1 MINIVI
7 CDDNSIFL
15 NNLVQAVERVA
26 DFEHRIFSFEDSK
39 LLLNSTEES
48 FKGNM
53 NLLITDIEMPDINGI
68 ELAKELKEIYPL
80 LQTIF
85 ITNYPE
91 YVEKAF
97 DVEPIHYIIKP
108 INDEKLRTALNKAAE
123 QLQKQTKNCL
133 QINTKD
139 KFIRIPYSEIKYIES
154 VGRKAVIYDSNKNTA
169 VPKKLDDLEK
179 LLPDCFLRVHKSYL
193 ININMVEQIK
203 NYKITLFNGDVIPVS
218 KSKYP
223 QTKSRIIDFFA
234 NQL

>member
-1 MINIVI
+1 MLNVII
-7 CDDNSIFL
+7 CDDNTLFL
-15 NNLVQAVERVA
+15 NDLAQSIERVV
-26 DFEHRIFSFEDSK
+26 DFEHRIFAFESASELLTNTKDAFKSNMS
-39 LLLNSTEES
+39 LLL
-48 FKGNM
+48 
-53 NLLITDIEMPDINGI
+53 TDIEMPDINGI
-68 ELAKELKEIYPL
+68 ELAKQLKEIYPL

-97 DVEPIHYIIKP
+97 DVEPVHYIIKP
-108 INDEKLRTALNKAAE
+108 INDEKLRTALIKAAE
-123 QLQKQTKNCL
+123 QLKKQTKNCL

-154 VGRKAVIYDSNKNTA
+154 IGRKAIVYDLNKNTA

-203 NYKITLFNGDVIPVS
+203 NYKITLFNGDIIPVS

-223 QTKSRIIDFFA
+223 NTKSKIIDYFG

>member
-1 MINIVI
+1 MINVII
-7 CDDNSIFL
+7 CDDNTLFL
-15 NNLVQAVERVA
+15 NDLTQAIERVA
-26 DFEHRIFSFEDSK
+26 DFEHRIFAFESATE
-39 LLLNSTEES
+39 LLKNTEENFKSNMS
-48 FKGNM
+48 F
-53 NLLITDIEMPDINGI
+53 LITDIEMPDINGI

-97 DVEPIHYIIKP
+97 DVEPVHYIIKP
-108 INDEKLRTALNKAAE
+108 INDEKLRIALNKAAE

-154 VGRKAVIYDSNKNTA
+154 VGRKAIVCDLNKNTA

-203 NYKITLFNGDVIPVS
+203 NYKITLFNGDVIPVA

-223 QTKSRIIDFFA
+223 QTKSRIIDYFG

>member
-1 MINIVI
+1 MINVII
-7 CDDNSIFL
+7 CDDNTLFLKDLAQSI
-15 NNLVQAVERVA
+15 ERVA
-26 DFEHRIFSFEDSK
+26 DFEHRVFAFGSASELLTNTEDAFKSNMS
-39 LLLNSTEES
+39 LLL
-48 FKGNM
+48 
-53 NLLITDIEMPDINGI
+53 TDIEMPDINGI
-68 ELAKELKEIYPL
+68 ELAKKLKDLYPL
-80 LQTIF
+80 LQTVF

-97 DVEPIHYIIKP
+97 DVEPVHYIIKP
-108 INDEKLRTALNKAAE
+108 INDEKLHYALKKASE

-139 KFIRIPYSEIKYIES
+139 RFIRIPYSVIKYIES
-154 VGRKAVIYDSNKNTA
+154 VGRKAIVHDLNKNTA

-193 ININMVEQIK
+193 ININMVKQIK
-203 NYKITLFNGDVIPVS
+203 NYRITLFNGDVIPVS

-223 QTKSRIIDFFA
+223 QTKARIIDYFG

>member
-1 MINIVI
+1 MINVII
-7 CDDNSIFL
+7 CDDNTLFL
-15 NNLVQAVERVA
+15 NDLAQAIERVA
-26 DFEHRIFSFEDSK
+26 DFEHRVFPFKNAAELLTNTEEAFKSNMS
-39 LLLNSTEES
+39 LLL
-48 FKGNM
+48 
-53 NLLITDIEMPDINGI
+53 TDIEMPDINGI
-68 ELAKELKEIYPL
+68 ELAKKLKEVYPF

-91 YVEKAF
+91 YVENAF
-97 DVEPIHYIIKP
+97 DVEPVHYIIKP
-108 INDEKLRTALNKAAE
+108 INDEKLRVALTKAAE
-123 QLQKQTKNCL
+123 QLKKQTKNCL

-139 KFIRIPYSEIKYIES
+139 KFIRIPYSEIKYIKS
-154 VGRKAVIYDSNKNTA
+154 IGRKAIVYDLNKNTA

-203 NYKITLFNGDVIPVS
+203 NYKITLFNGDIIPVS

-223 QTKSRIIDFFA
+223 NTKSKIIDYFG

>member
-1 MINIVI
+1 MINVII
-7 CDDNSIFL
+7 CDDNSLFL
-15 NNLVQAVERVA
+15 NDLAQSIERVVG
-26 DFEHRIFSFEDSK
+26 FEHRVFSFESASELLTNTEEAFK
-39 LLLNSTEES
+39 SNMSLLL
-48 FKGNM
+48 
-53 NLLITDIEMPDINGI
+53 TDIEMPDINGI
-68 ELAKELKEIYPL
+68 ELAKKLKEIYPL
-80 LQTIF
+80 LQIIF
-85 ITNYPE
+85 ITNYTE

-97 DVEPIHYIIKP
+97 DVEPAHYIIKP
-108 INDEKLRTALNKAAE
+108 INDEKLRLALNKAAE

-133 QINTKD
+133 QINTKE

-154 VGRKAVIYDSNKNTA
+154 VGRKAVVYALSKSTA
-169 VPKKLDDLEK
+169 IPKKLDDLEK

-223 QTKSRIIDFFA
+223 QTKSRIIDYFG

>member
-1 MINIVI
+1 MINVII
-7 CDDNSIFL
+7 CDDNALFL
-15 NNLVQAVERVA
+15 NNLAQSIERVA
-26 DFEHRIFSFEDSK
+26 DFEHRIFAFESASK
-39 LLLNSTEES
+39 LLTNTEEA
-48 FKGNM
+48 FKSNIS
-53 NLLITDIEMPDINGI
+53 LLLTDIEMPDINGI
-68 ELAKELKEIYPL
+68 ELAKNLKELYPL

-97 DVEPIHYIIKP
+97 DVEPVHYIIKP
-108 INDEKLRTALNKAAE
+108 INDEKLRIALNKAAE

-133 QINTKD
+133 QIKTKD
-139 KFIRIPYSEIKYIES
+139 RFIRIPYSKIKYIES
-154 VGRKAVIYDSNKNTA
+154 VGRKAIVFDLNKNTD

-179 LLPDCFLRVHKSYL
+179 ILPECFLRVHKSYL

-203 NYKITLFNGDVIPVS
+203 NYKITLFSGDVIPVS

-223 QTKSRIIDFFA
+223 QTKSRIIDYFG

>member
-1 MINIVI
+1 MINVII
-7 CDDNSIFL
+7 CDDNSLFL
-15 NNLVQAVERVA
+15 NDLAQSIERVV
-26 DFEHRIFSFEDSK
+26 DFEHRVFSFESASELLTNTEEAFK
-39 LLLNSTEES
+39 SNMSLLL
-48 FKGNM
+48 
-53 NLLITDIEMPDINGI
+53 TDIEMPDINGI
-68 ELAKELKEIYPL
+68 ELAKKLKEIYPL
-80 LQTIF
+80 LQIIF
-85 ITNYPE
+85 ITNYTE

-97 DVEPIHYIIKP
+97 DVEPTHYIIKP
-108 INDEKLRTALNKAAE
+108 INDEKLRLALNKAAE

-133 QINTKD
+133 QINTKE

-154 VGRKAVIYDSNKNTA
+154 VGRKAVVYDLNKNTA

-203 NYKITLFNGDVIPVS
+203 NYKITLFNGDVVPVS

-223 QTKSRIIDFFA
+223 QTKSRIIDYFG